1 MAMNGAVDGKSTL
14 ARPTGD
20 SQSTEPDVVMPMSLV
35 QRMSRGRGRKM
46 SRGRAEVKGTGQ
58 AETVVA
64 AVAAVAAVVV
74 AKRETMT
81 ETMAKMNM
89 TRRKVRTMKR
99 GTKKI

>member
-64 AVAAVAAVVV
+64 AVAAVVV